1 MLNNIKKTIK
11 KNVWTKKRTLA
22 PFHVIKKNSMKMQF
36 TCTSKKKVSTV
47 VYIRKQMLKNKK
59 EKELKKNT
67 RLDWEDA
74 AATHR
79 QREFESRKETCLD
92 LRKRWGKN
100 SWLIIAGLPA
110 VVLPE
115 ESRETAKTTAAGRNQ
130 ASPPRTETTPLS
142 NGAGQEILGRTHM
155 KKNSHGTVWG
165 RARLN
170 RGDG

>member
-1 MLNNIKKTIK
+1 MNKKTYACSIPCDK
-11 KNVWTKKRTLA
+11 KKLYEDAVHLHVKKKSFNRCLYTEANAEEQKRKRT
-22 PFHVIKKNSMKMQF
+22 
-36 TCTSKKKVSTV
+36 
-47 VYIRKQMLKNKK
+47 
-59 EKELKKNT
+59 KKNT